1 MILPLQR
8 RVHEAIADAVRR
20 HFGVTDV
27 PDFIVEVPPNR
38 TLGDLAVPVAFQ
50 LARTLRKPPRAI
62 AQELASALGGI
73 PGVTQVVAAPNGYLN
88 LFVDRPA
95 FVIARARNE
104 VEADAAN
111 GVDAKTIVE
120 HTAINPNKAAHVGH
134 LRNATLG
141 DTLVRVLRFRGTPV
155 EVQNYID
162 DTGVQVAD
170 VVVGFQELE
179 RQPLEGVTRI
189 ADTTRFDYYCWDLY
203 SKVTSWYEADRSRL
217 DIRARA
223 LHDLE
228 RGDNDTAAIGAFV
241 ADRIV
246 RSHLKTMARLNVEY
260 DLVTYEG
267 DILRLHFWARAFEI
281 LKAHGAVFLQTE
293 GRLQGCWVMTIG
305 NGSAPDPDELAVT
318 SEGGV
323 TEDSRE
329 KVIVRSNGVV
339 DRKSTRLNSS
349 HIAVSR
355 MPSSA

>member
-120 HTAINPNKAAHVGH
+120 H
-134 LRNATLG
+134 
-141 DTLVRVLRFRGTPV
+141 
-155 EVQNYID
+155 
-162 DTGVQVAD
+162 
-170 VVVGFQELE
+170 
-179 RQPLEGVTRI
+179 
-189 ADTTRFDYYCWDLY
+189 
-203 SKVTSWYEADRSRL
+203 
-217 DIRARA
+217 
-223 LHDLE
+223 
-228 RGDNDTAAIGAFV
+228 
-241 ADRIV
+241 
-246 RSHLKTMARLNVEY
+246 
-260 DLVTYEG
+260 
-267 DILRLHFWARAFEI
+267 
-281 LKAHGAVFLQTE
+281 
-293 GRLQGCWVMTIG
+293 
-305 NGSAPDPDELAVT
+305 
-318 SEGGV
+318 
-323 TEDSRE
+323 
-329 KVIVRSNGVV
+329 
-339 DRKSTRLNSS
+339 
-349 HIAVSR
+349 
-355 MPSSA
+355 